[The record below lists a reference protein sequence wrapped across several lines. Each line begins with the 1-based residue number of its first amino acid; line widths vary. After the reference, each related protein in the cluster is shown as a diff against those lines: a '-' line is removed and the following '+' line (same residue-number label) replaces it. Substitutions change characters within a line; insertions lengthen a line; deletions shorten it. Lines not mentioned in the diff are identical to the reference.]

1 MSLASAS
8 LAAPTMPLSSRIR
21 MLAAILLVVVIAEAI
36 GSLTFTVGPGKIIL
50 QPMLWAIFI
59 GAIVAALGQRLPA
72 AVYHFLDAVVHHRH
86 QDFLLAAEMMEQAA
100 RLQAH
105 RARQFAHRGALVA
118 VAAEQLPR
126 RQDHLAPALGLR
138 TVVPRR
144 AASRLLHR
152 RSPPLLHAAVSS
164 A

>member
-59 GAIVAALGQRLPA
+59 GAIVVAVGLGVL
-72 AVYHFLDAVVHHRH
+72 VEVCVVHCPRSI
-86 QDFLLAAEMMEQAA
+86 
-100 RLQAH
+100 
-105 RARQFAHRGALVA
+105 AL
-118 VAAEQLPR
+118 
-126 RQDHLAPALGLR
+126 
-138 TVVPRR
+138 
-144 AASRLLHR
+144 S
-152 RSPPLLHAAVSS
+152 
-164 A
+164 